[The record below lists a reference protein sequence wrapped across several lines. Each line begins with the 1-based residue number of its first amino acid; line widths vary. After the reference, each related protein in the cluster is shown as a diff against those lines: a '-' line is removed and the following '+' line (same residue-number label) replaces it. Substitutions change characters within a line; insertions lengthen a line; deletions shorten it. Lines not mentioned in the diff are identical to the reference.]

1 MNYIFKSKVAN
12 HQQIKEQLL
21 QQINLIPNNP
31 IMENQQN
38 IFHTDYN
45 LPKAMHREYIPLF
58 LKTVDDH
65 LKQVSKS
72 INTNIYEITALWF
85 QRYKKNGHHLWHT
98 HAQTH
103 FSNVYFLECP
113 KGSST
118 KFVEFAEECEEGDIL
133 TFPAFLPHM
142 SPPIESETIKTVIA
156 FNVDFT
162 MQ

>member
-1 MNYIFKSKVAN
+1 MNYIFKSKVDN

-31 IMENQQN
+31 IMENGQN

-45 LPKAMHREYIPLF
+45 LPRTMHREYISLF
-58 LKTVDDH
+58 LKTVDEH
-65 LKQVSKS
+65 LKRVSKS
-72 INTNIYEITALWF
+72 INTNKYEVTGLWF
-85 QRYKKNGHHLWHT
+85 QRYKRNGHHPWHT

-113 KGSST
+113 KGVST
-118 KFVEFAEECEEGDIL
+118 KFIDFNKECEEGDIL

-142 SPPIESETIKTVIA
+142 SPPIQDDVIKTVIA
-156 FNVDFT
+156 FNVDFI
-162 MQ
+162 M